1 MKLLD
6 KSIRLYLLYAA
17 LILLIAV
24 PVLYFSIQRIIAE
37 DADESLVAQ
46 KEKII
51 SKLNRINDISF
62 LESLQNLDADIT
74 LLPAKKPVARKDT
87 LYNIEIYDDISKEVV
102 PYRVLESDLLLK
114 EKLSTIRLQSSLV
127 DSRDLIK
134 SIVKITA
141 LLLLLII
148 TGLVLINR
156 VLSKKL
162 WRPFYNSIDKLNGF
176 KIEKDGVLHLEK
188 TNITEFADL
197 NRAITALT
205 KRSQE
210 TYQSQKEFTE
220 NASHEM
226 QTPLA
231 IFRGKVDLLM
241 QTTPLNR
248 EQSELIGDLADINQR
263 MNHLNKSLLLL
274 AKIEN
279 NQFTETESMPVRKVL
294 ENLAGQYRF
303 QAEQKNIT
311 IITEE
316 TGEVVVEANKML
328 LEIMF
333 GNFLSNAI
341 KHNIQNGSVNISIKN
356 NAVTFLNTG
365 SPAPLETSK
374 IFQRFHKQTTDKT
387 SIGLGLQISKKIAD
401 YYNYTISY
409 GFYNQQHQFTILLK

>member
-188 TNITEFADL
+188 TNIAEFTDL
-197 NRAITALT
+197 NMAITALT
-205 KRSQE
+205 NRSQE
-210 TYQSQKEFTE
+210 AYQSQKEFTE

>member
-1 MKLLD
+1 
-6 KSIRLYLLYAA
+6 
-17 LILLIAV
+17 
-24 PVLYFSIQRIIAE
+24 
-37 DADESLVAQ
+37 
-46 KEKII
+46 
-51 SKLNRINDISF
+51 
-62 LESLQNLDADIT
+62 
-74 LLPAKKPVARKDT
+74 
-87 LYNIEIYDDISKEVV
+87 
-102 PYRVLESDLLLK
+102 
-114 EKLSTIRLQSSLV
+114 
-127 DSRDLIK
+127 
-134 SIVKITA
+134 
-141 LLLLLII
+141 
-148 TGLVLINR
+148 
-156 VLSKKL
+156 
-162 WRPFYNSIDKLNGF
+162 
-176 KIEKDGVLHLEK
+176 
-188 TNITEFADL
+188 
-197 NRAITALT
+197 
-205 KRSQE
+205 
-210 TYQSQKEFTE
+210 
-220 NASHEM
+220 
-226 QTPLA
+226 
-231 IFRGKVDLLM
+231 M